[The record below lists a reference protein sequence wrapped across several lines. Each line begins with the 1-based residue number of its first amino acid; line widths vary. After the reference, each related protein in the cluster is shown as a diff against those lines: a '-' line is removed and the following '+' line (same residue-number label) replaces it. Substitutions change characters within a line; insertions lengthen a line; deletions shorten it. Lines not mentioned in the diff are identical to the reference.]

1 MVSVP
6 FLVLKFRPSSGLV
19 LTKPKSELAV
29 NCRLTS
35 VLVTLK
41 KTYILVAVQ
50 VPYINT
56 TGNLVPGSVLKENN
70 I

>member
-1 MVSVP
+1 
-6 FLVLKFRPSSGLV
+6 LLNLW
-19 LTKPKSELAV
+19 
-29 NCRLTS
+29 LTS

-50 VPYINT
+50 VPHINT
-56 TGNLVPGSVLKENN
+56 TGNLVPGSVLKENK